1 MKTIGEQ
8 ARDFRLA
15 KKWTTTK
22 MAREVRTSR
31 QNIEHLES
39 RGGITPHY
47 ISDLARVME
56 KTVDALLNGG
66 NDGSTLASTARATP
80 SELSDWALD
89 LAQQL
94 DGLKTPEARRRGY
107 MECTRLLEQLKESE
121 QIATVQKQTSQK
133 SA

>member
-56 KTVDALLNGG
+56 KTINVGG
-66 NDGSTLASTARATP
+66 GVVRTICN
-80 SELSDWALD
+80 
-89 LAQQL
+89 
-94 DGLKTPEARRRGY
+94 
-107 MECTRLLEQLKESE
+107 
-121 QIATVQKQTSQK
+121 
-133 SA
+133 